1 MKQFFVALIAVT
13 LMGGCAKTMQ
23 ARTSEYSGF
32 LDDYSRLERGKK
44 HEAMYRW
51 VDPDVDW
58 RAYDKI
64 LIDPIVRYVDAE
76 QTPDMERDDA
86 QEVIDYF
93 YERLYE
99 DFSEDYEMVRAPA
112 PGTIRFQIA
121 LTRVNATSPVVDGVS
136 TVIPV
141 GLGIAGVQWAL
152 TGQPT
157 FTADVAV
164 EFRASDAM
172 TTATLAE
179 GVDRRVGGKNLG
191 KGMSKW
197 SDVKNGMDYWAKAMR
212 YRLCVLSDRED
223 CRKP

>member
-1 MKQFFVALIAVT
+1 MRRLFVVLIAVA

-23 ARTSEYSGF
+23 ARSSEYSGF

-51 VDPDVDW
+51 VDPDAER

-76 QTPDMERDDA
+76 QTPDMERDEA

-93 YERLYE
+93 YERLYK
-99 DFSEDYEMVRAPA
+99 DCSEDYEMVRAPA

-121 LTRVNATSPVVDGVS
+121 LTRVNSTSPVVEGVS

-141 GLGIAGVQWAL
+141 GLGVAGVQWAL

-212 YRLCVLSDRED
+212 YRLCVMSERPD
-223 CRKP
+223 CQKP

>member
-1 MKQFFVALIAVT
+1 MKQFFLALIAVA

-121 LTRVNATSPVVDGVS
+121 LTRVNATLPVVDGVS

-141 GLGIAGVQWAL
+141 GLGVSGVQWAL

-172 TTATLAE
+172 TAATLAE

-212 YRLCVLSDRED
+212 YRLCVLSERPD
-223 CRKP
+223 CQKP